1 MDMVKTSSGQLR
13 HRRHAQR
20 RRRGPEFTDT
30 TVSARV
36 NAVAILPD
44 HLRTVAGRF
53 PDRPALRVAGPSV
66 SDDGSGEGS
75 FVEMSYAEWDRR
87 SNAVARGLVAAG
99 VQRGDRVALF
109 VGNDNA
115 ALYQVGYFAVL
126 KAGAVAVPINPRV
139 ARRELEHMVGDSGAT
154 AVVAGGGELERVRA
168 LPPLRS
174 GGALLVVAPGAAER
188 GELDWDG
195 LVNGDTSDFQ
205 AEIAADDIADILY
218 TSGTT
223 GLPKGV
229 AATHRSALV
238 SHPLMPI
245 DKPIRLLHSI
255 PLATFLGT
263 HGTQTLCLRLAVT
276 NLLLPSFDAPR
287 FAHLI
292 DSERPAWIVMVPAHA
307 LLLIESGLLDHIDTS
322 SVRML
327 IYGSAPM
334 PHHAVQEL
342 SRTFPRA
349 TLMNGYGLTEGG
361 TSVVTMPPGEALKRP
376 GSVGR
381 PVEHDVVRV
390 LDAAGDVVT
399 AGTVGEVA
407 IKVAAGERFYHND
420 PEATAATWR
429 GDWVQSGDL
438 GYFDNDGFLYLVDR
452 KKDVI
457 VRGGYNVSSIE
468 VESALHEHPDVVEAA
483 VLGVPHAILGQDV
496 AAVVRL
502 RGGGTLDVVEAAEF
516 LADRVAD
523 YKRPRRIVVC
533 DGPLPRTPMGKLDK
547 AALREMLVL

>member
-1 MDMVKTSSGQLR
+1 MAL
-13 HRRHAQR
+13 
-20 RRRGPEFTDT
+20 
-30 TVSARV
+30 
-36 NAVAILPD
+36 LPD

-53 PDRPALRVAGPSV
+53 PDRAALRVAGASTAG
-66 SDDGSGEGS
+66 DTA
-75 FVEMSYAEWDRR
+75 FTEMSYAQWDGR
-87 SNAVARGLVAAG
+87 SNAVARGLQGAG
-99 VQRGDRVALF
+99 VARGDRVALF
-109 VGNDNA
+109 VGNDSA
-115 ALYQVGYFAVL
+115 PLYQVAYFAVL
-126 KAGAVAVPINPRV
+126 KAGAVAVPVNPRV
-139 ARRELEHMVGDSGAT
+139 ARRELEHMVSDSGAI
-154 AVVAGGGELERVRA
+154 AIVAGPGELDRVRA
-168 LPPLRS
+168 LPAPSPDRR
-174 GGALLVVAPGAAER
+174 LLVIGPAASKPGER
-188 GELDWDG
+188 DWSD
-195 LVNGDTSDFQ
+195 LVDGDTADFQ
-205 AEIAADDIADILY
+205 VDVGPDEIADILY

-245 DKPIRLLHSI
+245 DRPIALLHSI

-276 NLLLPSFDAPR
+276 NLLLPTFDAGR
-287 FAHLI
+287 FATLI
-292 DSERPAWIVMVPAHA
+292 DSQRPAWIVMVPAHA
-307 LLLIESGLLDHIDTS
+307 LLLIESGMLDEIDTS

-334 PHHAVQEL
+334 PHHAVQRL
-342 SRTFPRA
+342 TTAFPRA

-361 TSVVTMPPGEALKRP
+361 TSVVTMPPGEALRRP

-381 PVEHDVVRV
+381 PLDADVVRV
-390 LDAAGDVVT
+390 VDDTGNLVPV
-399 AGTVGEVA
+399 GTVGEVA
-407 IKVAAGERFYHND
+407 IKVEAGQRYYHND

-438 GYFDNDGFLYLVDR
+438 GYFDDDGFLYLVDR

-468 VESALHEHPDVVEAA
+468 VESALHEHPDVIEAA
-483 VLGVPHAILGQDV
+483 VTGVPHRILGQDV

-502 RGGGTLDVVEAAEF
+502 RPGGALDVASARAF

-533 DGPLPRTPMGKLDK
+533 DGPLPRTAMGKLDK
-547 AALREMLVL
+547 TALRAMFELDES